1 MKIVRITSGSVAPD
15 QNFGLLEFW
24 KKIIPGSYLERSILI
39 SKTPPPPQKKIFCHK
54 TKHK

>member
-24 KKIIPGSYLERSILI
+24 KKIIPGSYLERSILT
-39 SKTPPPPQKKIFCHK
+39 SKTLLPPSPPPPEKDILP
-54 TKHK
+54 